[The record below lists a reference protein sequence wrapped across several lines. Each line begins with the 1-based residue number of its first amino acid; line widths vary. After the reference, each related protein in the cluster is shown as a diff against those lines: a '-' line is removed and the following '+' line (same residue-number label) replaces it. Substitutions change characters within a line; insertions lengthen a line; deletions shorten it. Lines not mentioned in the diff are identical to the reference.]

1 MADADYIPSRAAPQS
16 GGGTMS
22 YDVPSTGTTM
32 DGALMLGLGTAFV
45 LVLTAMVW
53 SGSLASFWNLPSVL
67 IVFLGTFAVT
77 TISFSLGEAFGVIPL
92 LVRTLFPPQ
101 RNSRRACERAMNLAE
116 ISRRAGVLALDA
128 ILPRLNG
135 EPFLQRAV
143 AMAVDGANP
152 DQIEA
157 VLNTEIEATTERMT
171 RSANVLR
178 RAAEV
183 APAMGLIG
191 TLVGLIQMLATLNDP
206 NSIGPAM
213 AIALLTTFYGAV
225 MAYMVFAPIAAKVDR
240 NAADERLIQQV
251 YMVCATSIARQENPR
266 QLEIMLNTVL
276 PPSQRLSYYT

>member
-1 MADADYIPSRAAPQS
+1 MADADFAPSRAAPQT

-22 YDVPSTGTTM
+22 YEVPSTGTTM
-32 DGALMLGLGTAFV
+32 DGALLIGLGAAFV
-45 LVLTAMVW
+45 LVITAMVW
-53 SGSLASFWNLPSVL
+53 GGSIAAFWNLPSVL
-67 IVFLGTFAVT
+67 IVFLGTMAVT
-77 TISFSLGEAFGVIPL
+77 TVSFSLGEAFGVIPL
-92 LVRTLFPPQ
+92 IFRTLFPPK
-101 RNSRRACERAMNLAE
+101 RDSRRACERAMNLAE
-116 ISRRAGVLALDA
+116 IARRAGVLALDA
-128 ILPRLNG
+128 ILPQLDR

-152 DQIEA
+152 DQIET

-206 NSIGPAM
+206 NTIGPAM

-240 NAADERLIQQV
+240 NAADERLIQEV

-266 QLEIMLNTVL
+266 QLEVMLNTVL
-276 PPSQRLSYYT
+276 PPSQRLTYYT

>member
-1 MADADYIPSRAAPQS
+1 MADANFAPSRAAPQT
-16 GGGTMS
+16 GGGTMA
-22 YDVPSTGTTM
+22 YEVPASGTTV
-32 DGALMLGLGTAFV
+32 DGALLLGLSTAFV
-45 LVLTAMVW
+45 LVITAMVW
-53 SGSLASFWNLPSVL
+53 GGSLASFWNLPSVL
-67 IVFLGTFAVT
+67 IVFLGTLAVT
-77 TISFSLGEAFGVIPL
+77 TISFSLGEAFSVVPL
-92 LVRTLFPPQ
+92 MVRTLFPPQ
-101 RNSRRACERAMNLAE
+101 RDSRRACERAMNLSE
-116 ISRRAGVLALDA
+116 IARRAGVLALDA
-128 ILPRLNG
+128 ILPQLDR

-143 AMAVDGANP
+143 AMAVDGTTA

-157 VLNTEIEATTERMT
+157 VLNTEIEATTERLT

-213 AIALLTTFYGAV
+213 AVALLTTFYGAV

-251 YMVCATSIARQENPR
+251 YMVCAASIARQENPR
-266 QLEIMLNTVL
+266 QLETMLNTVL
-276 PPSQRLSYYT
+276 PPSRRLAYYT